1 MKMFSRLFS
10 FKKNAKQSRYY
21 LSARG
26 VGDLKGFSEAVE
38 FDTEMRRKQ
47 GVIWQNIVHQSMP
60 KHV

>member
-1 MKMFSRLFS
+1 MFSRLFS

-47 GVIWQNIVHQSMP
+47 GVI
-60 KHV
+60 